1 MTEMF
6 IEITGVPQE
15 GQGQALAMRYTGQ
28 WTRDW
33 TQNHADPHCW
43 SAGSPLNLS
52 DPQAGQ

>member
-1 MTEMF
+1 MF

-15 GQGQALAMRYTGQ
+15 GQGQALAMRYTEQ

-43 SAGSPLNLS
+43 TTGSPLNLS